1 MGDIL
6 VPIRGSALLMP
17 AVIKPRRYRFGVFEA
32 DASTGQLLRQ
42 GERIRL
48 QEQPFRLLVLLVE
61 RAGEIVSREDLRS
74 WLWPENTF
82 VEFDNGVNVAIRKL
96 RDALGDNPE
105 TPRYVETVPRRGYR
119 FLAPVATIEESQ
131 PVSIQTVAVEAPPR
145 PTAQFLEA
153 SFQPPLRRR
162 KAWYALALLV
172 TLTVAA
178 LAGVRVYLHHRA
190 PLLSAKDTIVVADF
204 ENTTGDPV
212 FDDSLKQAV
221 EVGLGQSP
229 FLSVMSERKTGA
241 ILLQM
246 GRTPD
251 DRMTGRVAIE
261 VCQRASSKAEVQGSI
276 LSLGSSYLI
285 GLAAIRC
292 DNGDPVVQEQVQVKR
307 KEDIVAALG
316 KATSQLRAKLGES
329 LPSIQNNDVP
339 LELATTAS
347 LEALKTYNH
356 ALTTWDRKGDV
367 PSVPLFV
374 RAIELDP
381 NFVTAYGGL
390 ATVYHNLNEDEL
402 ARQTISKAYELRDRL
417 PFSERLSLEGRY
429 HLYVTGD
436 LYKAADIYE
445 LRIRNHQNLP
455 GSLTNLGNIEIQLGN
470 YDEAAKDFSEV
481 AQLDSSR
488 AAAYFNLATV
498 LMVLDREAQADA
510 WLAKAEERKIRTD
523 GVLLLEYLGAF
534 LKNDK
539 AAMDRY
545 LLQTADIAGAQSL
558 LLAAQ
563 ANTEAY
569 FGHVRRAH
577 DLSVAAAD
585 IMEHNGDKGS
595 AASCLAEAALREVDA
610 GAPKLARDSINAALR
625 LGHGDNVMA
634 LAAIVMA
641 RVGDTGRARAISEEL
656 DHTYPQ
662 DTMIQRYW
670 LPTIRAVI
678 ALQSRRPSDAV
689 ALLSGF
695 GSLDY
700 AYPHIPSVPS
710 LYPVYV
716 RGQAFLAQGDGNRA
730 AAEFQKIIDHRT
742 TVFNFPTASLA
753 QLGRARAFARATDHT
768 QEAHDAYQ
776 QFLARWKDADR
787 GTPLIDQAKRED
799 RNLHLSGSEYATLKP
814 VKQ

>member
-1 MGDIL
+1 
-6 VPIRGSALLMP
+6 MP
-17 AVIKPRRYRFGVFEA
+17 VVIKPRRYRFGVFEA
-32 DASTGQLLRQ
+32 DVSKGELLRQ

-48 QEQPFRLLVLLVE
+48 QEQPFRLLVLLLE
-61 RAGEIVSREDLRS
+61 RAGDVVSREDLRTR
-74 WLWPENTF
+74 LWPGNTF

-105 TPRYVETVPRRGYR
+105 TPRYIETIPRRGYR
-119 FLAPVATIEESQ
+119 FRAPITVTEQPQ
-131 PVSIQTVAVEAPPR
+131 PVPIQAVALQPLPSPAKS
-145 PTAQFLEA
+145 LEA
-153 SFQPPLRRR
+153 SFQPPARKL
-162 KAWYALALLV
+162 KAWHALAILA
-172 TLTVAA
+172 TLMITAF
-178 LAGVRVYLHHRA
+178 AGVRLYLHRRA
-190 PLLSAKDTIVVADF
+190 SPLSAKDTIVVADF

-229 FLSVMSERKTGA
+229 FLNVMSERKTGA
-241 ILLQM
+241 ILMQM

-261 VCQRASSKAEVQGSI
+261 VCQRSSSKVEVQGSI

-292 DNGDPVVQEQVQVKR
+292 DNSDPVAQEQVQVRR
-307 KEDIVAALG
+307 KEDVVAALG
-316 KATSQLRAKLGES
+316 KATAHLRAKLGES
-329 LPSIQNNDVP
+329 LPSIHDNDVP
-339 LELATTAS
+339 LELATTSS

-356 ALTTWDRKGDV
+356 ALTTWDRKGNV

-381 NFVTAYGGL
+381 NFVAAYGGL

-402 ARQTISKAYELRDRL
+402 ARQTISKAYELRNRL

-445 LRIRNHQNLP
+445 LRIRNHENLP

-481 AQLDSSR
+481 AQLDSTR
-488 AAAYFNLATV
+488 AAVYFNLATA
-498 LMVLDREAQADA
+498 LTVLDRGDQADA

-523 GVLLLEYLGAF
+523 GVLLAEYLRAF
-534 LKNDK
+534 LKNDN

-545 LLQTADIAGAQSL
+545 LLQTTDVAGAQSL
-558 LLAAQ
+558 LLAAH

-569 FGHVRRAH
+569 FGHVHRAH

-585 IMEHNGDKGS
+585 IMEHNGDNGS

-610 GAPKLARDSINAALR
+610 GAQKLARDSINAALR

-634 LAAIVMA
+634 IAAIVMSRA
-641 RVGDTGRARAISEEL
+641 GDTGRARAISEEL
-656 DHTYPQ
+656 DQTYPQ
-662 DTMIQRYW
+662 DTMMQRYW

-678 ALQSRRPSDAV
+678 ELQSGRPSEAV
-689 ALLSGF
+689 ALLGGS

-700 AYPHIPSVPS
+700 AYPHVPSVPS

-742 TVFNFPTASLA
+742 TVLNFPTASLA
-753 QLGRARAFARATDHT
+753 QLERARAFARSTDHA
-768 QEAHDAYQ
+768 QEAHNAYQ
-776 QFLARWKDADR
+776 QFLARWKDADT
-787 GTPLIDQAKRED
+787 GIPLIDQAKRED
-799 RNLHLSGSEYATLKP
+799 RNLHLPRSGYAN
-814 VKQ
+814 

>member
-1 MGDIL
+1 
-6 VPIRGSALLMP
+6 MP
-17 AVIKPRRYRFGVFEA
+17 AVLKPRRYRFGIFEA
-32 DASTGQLLRQ
+32 DVSKGELLRQ

-48 QEQPFRLLVLLVE
+48 QEQPFRLLILLLE
-61 RAGEIVSREDLRS
+61 RAGEVVSREDLRT

-96 RDALGDNPE
+96 RDGLGDNPE
-105 TPRYVETVPRRGYR
+105 TPRYIETIPRRGYR
-119 FLAPVATIEESQ
+119 FRAPVTVTEEPPHPA
-131 PVSIQTVAVEAPPR
+131 PVQAVEIDPLPSPAAP
-145 PTAQFLEA
+145 TVEA
-153 SFQPPLRRR
+153 SLQEPAQKL
-162 KAWYALALLV
+162 KAWYALAILA
-172 TLTVAA
+172 TLTIATF
-178 LAGVRVYLHHRA
+178 AGARFYLHYRA
-190 PLLSAKDTIVVADF
+190 SVLSAKDTVVVADF

-229 FLSVMSERKTGA
+229 FLNVMSERKTGA
-241 ILLQM
+241 ILMQM

-292 DNGDPVVQEQVQVKR
+292 DNGDPVAQEQVQVR
-307 KEDIVAALG
+307 SKEDVVAALG
-316 KATSQLRAKLGES
+316 KATTQLRAKLGES
-329 LPSIQNNDVP
+329 LPSIHDNDVP
-339 LELATTAS
+339 LELATTSS

-374 RAIELDP
+374 RAIELDA
-381 NFVTAYGGL
+381 NFATAYGGL

-402 ARQTISKAYELRDRL
+402 AQQTISKAYELRNRL
-417 PFSERLSLEGRY
+417 PLSERLSLEGRY

-436 LYKAADIYE
+436 LYKAADVYE
-445 LRIRNHQNLP
+445 LRIRNHENLP

-470 YDEAAKDFSEV
+470 YDEAAEDFGEV
-481 AQLDSSR
+481 VRLDPTR
-488 AAAYFNLATV
+488 AAAYFNVATV
-498 LMVLDREAQADA
+498 LMVLGRGDQADA

-523 GVLLLEYLGAF
+523 GVLLVEYLSAF

-545 LLQTADIAGAQSL
+545 LLQTTDVAGAQSL
-558 LLAAQ
+558 LVTAQ

-569 FGHVRRAH
+569 YGHVRRAH

-585 IMEHNGDKGS
+585 IMEHAGDKGS
-595 AASCLAEAALREVDA
+595 AASCLAEAGLREADE

-625 LGHGDNVMA
+625 LGHSENVLA
-634 LAAIVMA
+634 LAAVVMA
-641 RVGDTGRARAISEEL
+641 RVGDASRARAISQEL
-656 DHTYPQ
+656 DHDHPQ

-678 ALQSRRPSDAV
+678 DLQSGRPSDAV

-700 AYPHIPSVPS
+700 AYPHVPSVPS

-716 RGQAFLAQGDGNRA
+716 RGQAFLAQGDADRA

-742 TVFNFPTASLA
+742 TIFNFPIASLA
-753 QLGRARAFARATDHT
+753 QLQRARAFARSTDHV
-768 QEAHDAYQ
+768 QEAHNAYQ
-776 QFLARWKDADR
+776 QFLDRWKDADL

-799 RNLHLSGSEYATLKP
+799 RNLHLSGPEFATLKP
-814 VKQ
+814 VK